1 MNELNNEKLA
11 KIKKSLEELIDKEQE
26 NSKKE
31 EIKEN
36 KKPKQLLKANENIGS

>member
-36 KKPKQLLKANENIGS
+36 KKSKQLLKANENIGT